1 MPKPFF
7 FFSLSL
13 FFLYFLFFSSIY
25 QVYATKEKA
34 YTHKQHWNLPFSIL
48 WQLHQAYYVYN
59 K

>member
-34 YTHKQHWNLPFSIL
+34 YTHK
-48 WQLHQAYYVYN
+48 
-59 K
+59 